1 MDLGYVYFYE
11 IKTRFGIMRR
21 YRLCATYY
29 RRLFPVLFVPCHGLL
44 LHFIFR
50 LLSALFFTA
59 WMRWCWIIYKT
70 KRYDFLSF
78 WTRCQTGLVPPPPRL
93 CFGLFFVQSLLRA
106 RMIRLNTSAQSIKKL
121 ITLIVVWLG
130 ISALAASLFPFI
142 VLRFQPRNG
151 QPLKKPLL
159 FSSFELVLGLIW
171 L

>member
-1 MDLGYVYFYE
+1 MDLGCVYFYE

-70 KRYDFLSF
+70 KRYDFSPFGRAARPGSF
-78 WTRCQTGLVPPPPRL
+78 RPM
-93 CFGLFFVQSLLRA
+93 SLLWSFFRPISFTRTHDPSQHICA
-106 RMIRLNTSAQSIKKL
+106 INKKINNIDCCLIGHLSISRIAFPL
-121 ITLIVVWLG
+121 Y
-130 ISALAASLFPFI
+130 SASL
-142 VLRFQPRNG
+142 
-151 QPLKKPLL
+151 
-159 FSSFELVLGLIW
+159 STT
-171 L
+171 